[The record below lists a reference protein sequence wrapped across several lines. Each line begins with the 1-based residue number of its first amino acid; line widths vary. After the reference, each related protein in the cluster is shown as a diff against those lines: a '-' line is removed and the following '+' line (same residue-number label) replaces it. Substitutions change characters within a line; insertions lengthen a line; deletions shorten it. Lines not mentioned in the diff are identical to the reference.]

1 MSRPVAASRPDTDE
15 NSVHSSLHAVL
26 WWSMLALSVLLLVL
40 WLQRGWIA
48 SERWP
53 VRWIDISAPEQRVS
67 AEQIRARL
75 RDDLQRG
82 FFSLDLRRMVQQLE
96 SLSWVASAR
105 VQRSWPDMIK
115 VSIREHRPVAYWN
128 DQQLISD
135 YGVVFASDADSTI
148 RALPR
153 LQGPPARRDEVMQQW
168 LQWRDRLLS
177 IGLRITALQLS
188 ERGSWSLQ
196 LNNGTSIALGR
207 EQLNL
212 RMQRL
217 LAVWPQLA
225 PGNNHP
231 RQIDLRYSNGLAIS
245 LPPEAAAVTAGEQQ
259 PDNFS
264 RQQLMAQR
272 ERE

>member
-15 NSVHSSLHAVL
+15 TTVQSSLHAVL

-82 FFSLDLRRMVQQLE
+82 FFSLDLRHMVQQLE

-105 VQRSWPDMIK
+105 VQRNWPDTIK

-135 YGVVFASDADSTI
+135 YGVVFDSDADSTI

-153 LQGPPARRDEVMQQW
+153 LQGPPARRDEVVQRW
-168 LQWRDRLLS
+168 LQWRDSLLA

-196 LNNGTSIALGR
+196 LNSGTSIAMGR
-207 EQLNL
+207 QQLAQ

-217 LAVWPQLA
+217 LAIWPQLVQ
-225 PGNNHP
+225 GNNYP
-231 RQIDLRYSNGLAIS
+231 RRIDMRYSNGLAIT
-245 LPPEAAAVTAGEQQ
+245 LPPEAAAVTAAAQL
-259 PDNFS
+259 DDFS
-264 RQQLMAQR
+264 KQQLIAQR
-272 ERE
+272 ELE